1 MHKKILL
8 FIPIIILII
17 STAFTKNS
25 TKKLDKQIFEIQ
37 EDIRALND
45 IYELVLF
52 DYNYLTSPN
61 KLMEYSQIYFER
73 ELKKSNERIDLA
85 HRIDRSTSGLIIITK
100 NLNALRSINKSFLN
114 HEISKKYFLVVN
126 GLWNYKAGIKKM
138 EIKT

>member
-1 MHKKILL
+1 MYKKILL

-25 TKKLDKQIFEIQ
+25 TKKLDKQIFETQ

-61 KLMEYSQIYFER
+61 KLMEYSKIYFDK
-73 ELKKSNERIDLA
+73 ELKKKEITDLKIFKFNNE
-85 HRIDRSTSGLIIITK
+85 
-100 NLNALRSINKSFLN
+100 
-114 HEISKKYFLVVN
+114 KY
-126 GLWNYKAGIKKM
+126 
-138 EIKT
+138 